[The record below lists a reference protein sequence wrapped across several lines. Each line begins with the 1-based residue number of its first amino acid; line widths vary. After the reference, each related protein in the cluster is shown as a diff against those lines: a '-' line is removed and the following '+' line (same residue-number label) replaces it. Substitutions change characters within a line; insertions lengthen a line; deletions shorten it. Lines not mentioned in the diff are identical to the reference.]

1 MDARRLTK
9 LRRDPPAPPR
19 KESFLL
25 FRAGSQEFALP
36 SGTIRHLVEA
46 PKPFP
51 LDSGLEWFAGLLHL
65 PEGTVP
71 ALDLRRYLHLPFD
84 RQAGAAIA
92 VQLPGAT
99 ADFGPVALLVDRLL
113 VTEMISPK
121 DLRPLRPVRNQ
132 LRFREFCAHTW
143 RGRSRPCYLLD
154 PSRLLTNGELAPLRM
169 WVRALL

>member
-1 MDARRLTK
+1 MTRG
-9 LRRDPPAPPR
+9 RRDLPAPPG

-51 LDSGLEWFAGLLHL
+51 LDSGPDWFAGLLHL
-65 PEGTVP
+65 PEGSVP

-92 VQLPGAT
+92 LRLPGAS

-113 VTEMISPK
+113 VTEMIPLK
-121 DLRPLRPVRNQ
+121 DLRPLRPVRGQ
-132 LRFREFCAHTW
+132 LPFRGICAHTW

-154 PSRLLTNGELAPLRM
+154 PAKLLTNGELAPLRM
-169 WVRALL
+169 WVGALL